1 MRNMQKFYRLKGYRL
16 KLHINEDI
24 YEEIFYDFNGTRVF
38 SKLDLKWSFDQIYP
52 EGIVRI

>member
-1 MRNMQKFYRLKGYRL
+1 MRNMQKFYRLKDYRL